1 MGQQPALELTG
12 TGRAGPAAG
21 PEPAAGIDMM
31 PRALVDAARAMGVEL
46 SGKVEK
52 AAGILVAGTLAP
64 GTRYRYGYELSEV
77 ARWCDEHGL
86 SLLSLSP
93 LDVAALL
100 VARRNMGKEPRSM
113 LAAIAFVYRHM
124 PGGPVDI
131 AGLARRVDR
140 VWKAKYRDV
149 RPPIR
154 RAAVLPLQ
162 CWVEMREAIGSKEYA
177 QKDHGL
183 LEERLARD
191 RLMISLC
198 VAGGLRPG
206 EPGRISA
213 SASRID
219 EMGRLVLPLVPEIP
233 DSTTKTGQVRITVPV
248 AAAPFDAFPLAE
260 DFEKLRA
267 LRLARGDGDDYL
279 FGNAY
284 HYNTKGGVNRAVPP
298 RVWQRAAR
306 IARIAG
312 ADMITGYSARRS
324 MVHIAAAAGWS
335 LDQIAAVT
343 AHANTD
349 VLERA
354 YLDGYG
360 GTWVRSAEGQ
370 QMLLRSTDGWE
381 DCAANWAPGFDRGP
395 SDGGRPWWSGRD
407 LDEDRAEA
415 ERLARC
421 SPRVSRMAPAEIA
434 LIGRRWEAFCEENG
448 TDPAE
453 PTKTLLEMFAL
464 DFCKDKTSKRNES
477 IRYLA
482 DWFASLPSTDLGRI
496 PEISGWVMEAA
507 RVGGRTVKVNRRR
520 AGAAPAGGPRSRGIV
535 PVTEDD
541 MEALFAVPLVKRQ
554 EATRLVGLAIAQGIA
569 RKNLPEPVRLQFRF
583 GEHTRIHDNRALLF
597 DPRPAR
603 NGSGPGGLHIAYT
616 VFRRDIDPLWS
627 GYEAV
632 KKLAAHYP
640 DKTLKTHYR
649 PGPRTARCKPLVR
662 WLQSR
667 AAVAVLYATGLRPTD
682 IEGFRWPDLKFDA
695 DGNVMWRLPY
705 SKGNPVGDQMQVLR
719 IERTGRPWCP
729 VAALEQLASALIR
742 VPFAGWEEDPVPTD
756 SDGVVRRVFP
766 ARAGTVAHLYLI
778 EPAGLDIRPQDFR
791 YRMAA
796 KVWTETL
803 DIQMVRSALFHSS
816 EAVSMR
822 YVSRGLPNQVRAE
835 LDPLAGLY
843 RGD

>member
-1 MGQQPALELTG
+1 
-12 TGRAGPAAG
+12 
-21 PEPAAGIDMM
+21 MM

-46 SGKVEK
+46 SGRVEE
-52 AAGILVAGTLAP
+52 AAGLLVAGTLAP
-64 GTRYRYGYELSEV
+64 GTRHRYGYELSEV
-77 ARWCDEHGL
+77 SRWCDEHGL

-177 QKDHGL
+177 HKDHGL

-191 RLMISLC
+191 RLLISLC

-233 DSTTKTGQVRITVPV
+233 DSTTKTGHVRITVPV
-248 AAAPFDAFPLAE
+248 GAPPFDVLPLAE

-284 HYNTKGGVNRAVPP
+284 HYRTKGGVNRAVPP

-306 IARIAG
+306 VAGIAG
-312 ADMITGYSARRS
+312 AEMITGYSARRS

-343 AHANTD
+343 AHAKTD

-360 GTWVRSAEGQ
+360 GTWARSAEGRQ
-370 QMLLRSTDGWE
+370 VMLWSTDGWQ
-381 DCAANWAPGFDRGP
+381 DCAANWAPGFDRP
-395 SDGGRPWWSGRD
+395 RAASGRPWWSGRD

-434 LIGRRWEAFCEENG
+434 LIGRRWEAFCDENG

-453 PTKTLLEMFAL
+453 PTPARLEMFAL
-464 DFCKDKTSKRNES
+464 DFCRDKTSKRNES

-482 DWFASLPSTDLGRI
+482 DWFASLPTTDLGRI
-496 PEISGWVMEAA
+496 GEISGWVMEAA
-507 RVGGRTVKVNRRR
+507 RVGGRTVKENKRR
-520 AGAAPAGGPRSRGIV
+520 AGAAPAGGPRSRRIV

-554 EATRLVGLAIAQGIA
+554 EGTRLVGLVLDQSCTR
-569 RKNLPEPVRLQFRF
+569 RKLPEPARLQFRF
-583 GEHTRIHDNRALLF
+583 GEHTRIDDDMALLF
-597 DPRPAR
+597 DPRPCR
-603 NGSGPGGLHIAYT
+603 GGSGPGGLRIAYT
-616 VFRRDIDPLWS
+616 VRRRDEHPHWS

-632 KKLAAHYP
+632 RRLAAHYP
-640 DKTLKTHYR
+640 RMTLKTHYR
-649 PGPRTARCKPLVR
+649 PGPRSARCKPLVR

-682 IEGFRWPDLKFDA
+682 IEGFRWPDLRFDG
-695 DGNVMWRLPY
+695 DKNVMWRLPY
-705 SKGNPVGDQMQVLR
+705 SKGNPVGDDIQVLR

-729 VAALEQLASALIR
+729 VAALEQLAFALMSAW
-742 VPFAGWEEDPVPTD
+742 FAGWDEDPAPAD
-756 SDGVVRRVFP
+756 NDGVVRRVFP

-796 KVWTETL
+796 KVWTDTL
-803 DIQMVRSALFHSS
+803 DIQMVRSALFHRSA
-816 EAVSMR
+816 AVSMR
-822 YVSRGLPNQVRAE
+822 YVSRGLPNQVRAA
-835 LDPLAGLY
+835 LDPLAGAY
-843 RGD
+843 RNE